1 MDDGRPNPDELL
13 SKINEET
20 KKESKGKL
28 KIFFGYAAGVG
39 KTYAMLQ
46 EARKQK
52 EEGTDVVVALAET
65 HGRKETEAL
74 LDGLEQI
81 PRKRVKHENVE
92 LEEMDIDA
100 VLVRNPQLVIVD
112 ELAHT
117 NAPGCR
123 HLKRFQDV
131 EELLD
136 MGLDVYTTLNIQ
148 HLESMNQN
156 VAQITQIVVK
166 ETVPDSVFDVA
177 NEIKVVDVSPSELI
191 QRFKEGKVYVPER
204 AIVAMN
210 KFFTTGNLIA
220 LREMTFRKAAERV
233 DDQMRDYMRIQSI
246 SGPWPAGERL
256 LVCISSNIVLAERLV
271 RAGRRLADELKADWE
286 VIHVE
291 MPGYSRYTGKRKEH
305 IVKALDLA
313 ESLGAKVVTVFGIS
327 VTDEIVKYAKKNNI
341 SKIIIGRPIKPHW
354 QELLLSALSITEEV
368 IRHSGDIDVLVISEK
383 KKIKEIEEKWYSP
396 VIISPYF
403 YSAALVLFVSVFGF
417 LVAGFLDLTN
427 IIMFYLLAVVVTAV
441 LWGLW
446 PAIFTAG
453 LSVVAFDFLFVS
465 PRFTISVDDTQYLVT
480 FAALFIVGVTISI
493 LIVRA
498 KGSAAAAQLREQHI
512 STLFSLSEEL
522 TGVASTQDIL
532 KAVIKNIEKSY
543 GWNVVVLM
551 SYKNDLRQIASS
563 QGLSVDDNDLAVAK
577 WCVIID
583 EDVGFDTST
592 LPGSSFRFI
601 PMKTASTALGVIGIK
616 PDSSVKML
624 TIEQERILHS
634 FAAQAALALER
645 VKPTHKKNL
654 DKN

>member
-46 EARKQK
+46 EARKRN
-52 EEGTDVVVALAET
+52 EEGSDVVVALAET

-81 PRKRVKHENVE
+81 PRKKVKHENVE
-92 LEEMDIDA
+92 LTEMDIDA
-100 VLVRNPQLVIVD
+100 VLIRRPQLVIVD

-117 NAPGCR
+117 NAPGSR
-123 HLKRFQDV
+123 HLKRYQDV

-136 MGLDVYTTLNIQ
+136 AGIDVYTTLNIQ

-156 VAQITQIVVK
+156 VAQITHIVVR
-166 ETVPDSVFDVA
+166 ETVPDSIFDVV
-177 NEIKVVDVSPSELI
+177 NEIKVVDISPPELI
-191 QRFKEGKVYVPER
+191 QRFKEGKVYVSEQ
-204 AIVAMN
+204 ATVAMN

-233 DDQMRDYMRIQSI
+233 DDQMRDYMKLQSI
-246 SGPWPAGERL
+246 SGPWPAGERI
-256 LVCISSNIVLAERLV
+256 LVCISSNIELAERLV
-271 RAGRRLADELKADWE
+271 RTGRRLADELKAEWE

-291 MPGYSRYTGKRKEH
+291 MPAYSRYTGKRKEH
-305 IVKALDLA
+305 IIKTLNLA
-313 ESLGAKVVTVFGIS
+313 ESLGAKIVTVFGIS
-327 VTDEIVKYAKKNNI
+327 VTEEIVKYAKKNNI

-354 QELLLSALSITEEV
+354 QELLFSALSITEEV
-368 IRHSGDIDVLVISEK
+368 IRHSDNIDVLVVSEK
-383 KKIKEIEEKWYSP
+383 NRKKEAEEKWYSP

-403 YSAALVLFVSVFGF
+403 YSAALVLFVSIFGF

-427 IIMFYLLAVVVTAV
+427 IIMFYLLAVVVVAV

-453 LSVVAFDFLFVS
+453 LSVVAFDFLFVP
-465 PRFTISVDDTQYLVT
+465 PRFTMTVEDTQYLVT
-480 FAALFIVGVTISI
+480 FAALFIVGVIISI

-498 KGSAAAAQLREQHI
+498 KDSASAAQLREQHI

-532 KAVIKNIEKSY
+532 QAVVKNIEKSY

-551 SYKNDLRQIASS
+551 SHKNNLRQIASS
-563 QGLSVDDNDLAVAK
+563 QGIFLGDNDLAVAK
-577 WCVIID
+577 WCMVIG

-592 LPGSSFRFI
+592 LPGSSFRFV
-601 PMKTASTALGVIGIK
+601 PMKTVSGTPGVIGIK
-616 PDSSVKML
+616 PDNSVKMF

-645 VKPTHKKNL
+645 VKLTHKKY
-654 DKN
+654 

>member
-1 MDDGRPNPDELL
+1 MDEERPNPDELL
-13 SKINEET
+13 SKISEEA
-20 KKESKGKL
+20 KKEAKGKL

-52 EEGTDVVVALAET
+52 EDGIDVAVALAET

-74 LDGLEQI
+74 LVGLEQI
-81 PRKRVKHENVE
+81 PRVKVKHENVE
-92 LEEMDIDA
+92 LTEMDIDA
-100 VLVRNPQLVIVD
+100 VLLRRPQLVIVD

-117 NAPGCR
+117 NAPGSR
-123 HLKRFQDV
+123 HLKRYQDV

-136 MGLDVYTTLNIQ
+136 AGIDVYTTLNLQ
-148 HLESMNQN
+148 HLDSINQN
-156 VAQITQIVVK
+156 VAQITHIIVK
-166 ETVPDSVFDVA
+166 ETVPDSIFDVA
-177 NEIKVVDVSPSELI
+177 NEIKVVDISPAELI
-191 QRFKEGKVYVPER
+191 QRFKEGKVYVPQQ
-204 AIVAMN
+204 ALVAMN

-233 DDQMRDYMRIQSI
+233 DDQMRDYMRLQSI

-271 RAGRRLADELKADWE
+271 RAGRRLADELKAEWE

-291 MPGYSRYTGKRKEH
+291 MPAYSRYTGKRKER
-305 IVKALDLA
+305 IIKVLDLA
-313 ESLGAKVVTVFGIS
+313 ETLGAKTVTVFGIS
-327 VTDEIVKYAKKNNI
+327 VTDEIVKYAKKNNV

-354 QELLLSALSITEEV
+354 QELLFSALSITEEV
-368 IRHSGDIDVLVISEK
+368 IRHSENIDVLVISEK
-383 KKIKEIEEKWYSP
+383 KKKAETEEKWYSP

-403 YSAALVLFVSVFGF
+403 YSAALVLFVSIFGF
-417 LVAGFLDLTN
+417 LVAGLLDLTN
-427 IIMFYLLAVVVTAV
+427 IIMFYLLAVVVSAV

-453 LSVVAFDFLFVS
+453 LSVFAFDFLFVP
-465 PRFTISVDDTQYLVT
+465 PRFTMTVEDTQYLIT
-480 FAALFIVGVTISI
+480 FAALFVVGVTISI

-498 KGSAAAAQLREQHI
+498 KDSAAAAQLREEHI

-532 KAVIKNIEKSY
+532 KAVVKNIEKSY
-543 GWNVVVLM
+543 GWKVVVLM
-551 SYKNDLRQIASS
+551 SNKNDLRQIASS
-563 QGLSVDDNDLAVAK
+563 QGIFLSDNDFAVAK
-577 WCVIID
+577 WCAIIG
-583 EDVGFDTST
+583 EDVGLDTST
-592 LPGSSFRFI
+592 LPGSSFRFV
-601 PMKTASTALGVIGIK
+601 PMKTASATPGVIGVQ
-616 PDSSVKML
+616 PDRSVKMF

-645 VKPTHKKNL
+645 VKPSKKYH
-654 DKN
+654 

>member
-20 KKESKGKL
+20 KKELKGKL

-46 EARKQK
+46 EAKKQK
-52 EEGTDVVVALAET
+52 EEGADVVVALAET
-65 HGRKETEAL
+65 HGRIETEAL

-81 PRKRVKHENVE
+81 PRIKVKHENVE
-92 LEEMDIDA
+92 LTEMDIDA
-100 VLVRNPQLVIVD
+100 VLIRRPKLVIVD

-117 NAPGCR
+117 NAPGSR
-123 HLKRFQDV
+123 HPKRYQDV

-136 MGLDVYTTLNIQ
+136 VGIDVYTTLNIQ
-148 HLESMNQN
+148 HMESMNQN
-156 VAQITQIVVK
+156 VAQITHIVVK
-166 ETVPDSVFDVA
+166 ETVPDNIFDVA
-177 NEIKVVDVSPSELI
+177 NEIKVVDISPPELI
-191 QRFKEGKVYVPER
+191 QRFKEGKVYVPEQ

-233 DDQMRDYMRIQSI
+233 DDQMRDYMKLQSI

-256 LVCISSNIVLAERLV
+256 LICISSNIVLAERLV
-271 RAGRRLADELKADWE
+271 RAGRRLADELKAEWE

-291 MPGYSRYTGKRKEH
+291 MPAYSRYTGKRKDS
-305 IVKALDLA
+305 IIQALNLA
-313 ESLGAKVVTVFGIS
+313 ESLGAKIVTVFGIS
-327 VTDEIVKYAKKNNI
+327 VTEEIVKYAKKNNI

-354 QELLLSALSITEEV
+354 QELLFSALSITEEV
-368 IRHSGDIDVLVISEK
+368 IRHSENIDVLVISEK
-383 KKIKEIEEKWYSP
+383 KKKKELDENWYSP

-403 YSAALVLFVSVFGF
+403 YSAALVLFVSIFGF
-417 LVAGFLDLTN
+417 LVAGVLDLTN
-427 IIMFYLLAVVVTAV
+427 VIMFYLLAVVVTAV

-453 LSVVAFDFLFVS
+453 LSVVAFDFLFVP
-465 PRFTISVDDTQYLVT
+465 PRFTMTVEDTQYLVT

-498 KGSAAAAQLREQHI
+498 KDSAAAAQLREQHI

-532 KAVIKNIEKSY
+532 KAVVKNIEKSY
-543 GWNVVVLM
+543 GWSVVVLM
-551 SYKNDLRQIASS
+551 SHKNDLRQIASS
-563 QGLSVDDNDLAVAK
+563 QGLFLGDNDLAVAK
-577 WCVIID
+577 WCLIIG

-592 LPGSSFRFI
+592 LPGSSFRFV
-601 PMKTASTALGVIGIK
+601 PMKTGSDTPGVIGIK
-616 PDSSVKML
+616 PDSSVKMF

-645 VKPTHKKNL
+645 VKPKHKNH
-654 DKN
+654 